1 MPSLKD
7 LLKHFPEPAQSMI
20 NQIWSAVPED
30 KRQIFDDFLKDL
42 PLEKNALNSLV
53 NLAITHSKT
62 VFGNHRKIT
71 IIGPANVGKSTLYNL
86 FVRDDGD
93 KAAVSPIPGTTRV
106 NQEADAGLFS
116 MVDTPGAD
124 AVGPVGVQERERA
137 LEAARSA
144 DFLIIL
150 FDAIQGVK
158 QSEQE
163 LYREII
169 AFKKPFVIALNK
181 IDMAGKLRESIIG
194 NAALNLGVES
204 TQIIPISASKGSGI
218 PELLRAIITADP
230 QLTAALG
237 SVLPLYRRKI
247 AWKTVTTS
255 SSLAATIALVPLPVI
270 DFIPLIVTQVGMV
283 MTIARIYKY
292 KITKERAQELV
303 GTFGVG
309 MLGRTLFQQLAKL
322 GNVPGWLLSSAI
334 AASMTVVMGFAAIEW
349 FEKGERVTRERFN
362 QLSKELSKSF
372 LERFRQTFKKKPSKK
387 SLRET
392 VEGFVA
398 ENELTS
404 SPEESTSILSE
415 EAPFGE

>member
-158 QSEQE
+158 QTEQE

-181 IDMAGKLRESIIG
+181 IDMAGKLRETIIG
-194 NAALNLGVES
+194 NAALNLGVEP

-247 AWKTVTTS
+247 AWKSVTTS

-392 VEGFVA
+392 VESFVA

-404 SPEESTSILSE
+404 SPEESTSIPLE
-415 EAPFGE
+415 EAPSGE